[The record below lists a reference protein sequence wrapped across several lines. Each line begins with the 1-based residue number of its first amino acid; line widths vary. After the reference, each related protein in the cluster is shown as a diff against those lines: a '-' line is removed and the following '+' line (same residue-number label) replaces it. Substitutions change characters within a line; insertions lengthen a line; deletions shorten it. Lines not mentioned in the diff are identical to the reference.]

1 MSWDPAR
8 GALTA
13 PSSGSTAG
21 GQFLGVV
28 RWMRY
33 GSPDYGGSGRPQFIR
48 TLVMLAA
55 TLVSLSAGALV
66 APAAGTPANRVTPSL
81 VQLGIEPGAL
91 QPAGPVPRPP
101 VEAPGPRPRPVLLLS
116 LLVVPLL
123 GGVYW
128 AQARRAPAVGPA
140 RLWRRSWSVRLPAR
154 APPHP
159 TA

>member
-1 MSWDPAR
+1 M
-8 GALTA
+8 
-13 PSSGSTAG
+13 
-21 GQFLGVV
+21 
-28 RWMRY
+28 
-33 GSPDYGGSGRPQFIR
+33 GGSGRPQFIR

-91 QPAGPVPRPP
+91 QPAGPVLQPP

-116 LLVVPLL
+116 LLAIPLL
-123 GGVYW
+123 GGAYW

-140 RLWRRSWSVRLPAR
+140 RLWGHSWSVRLPAR

>member
-1 MSWDPAR
+1 MRVPWSRRMAA
-8 GALTA
+8 ALAA
-13 PSSGSTAG
+13 PPR
-21 GQFLGVV
+21 QVLGVAG
-28 RWMRY
+28 RMRY
-33 GSPDYGGSGRPQFIR
+33 GPPTMGGSGRPQCIR
-48 TLVMLAA
+48 TLVVVAA

-91 QPAGPVPRPP
+91 QPAGPVLRPP

-116 LLVVPLL
+116 LLAVPLL
-123 GGVYW
+123 GGACW
-128 AQARRAPAVGPA
+128 ARTRRSAAAAGPA
-140 RLWRRSWSVRLPAR
+140 RLWRRSWPAQLPAR